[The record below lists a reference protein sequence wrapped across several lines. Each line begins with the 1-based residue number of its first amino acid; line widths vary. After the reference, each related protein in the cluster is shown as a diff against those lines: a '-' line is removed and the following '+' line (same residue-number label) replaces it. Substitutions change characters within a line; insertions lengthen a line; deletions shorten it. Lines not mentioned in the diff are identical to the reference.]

1 MGQHDSA
8 YGAAV
13 AGTPSWSPADL
24 LSFAI
29 GAGWCSVATASLSAV
44 VIDML
49 ASGVAISRMMEGM
62 GRARHDIASSIEG
75 RSSHC
80 GCRNGSNGK
89 YAATEGRHGAP
100 AVACSSPARLGTVS
114 GRPLTTMTILRQEC
128 VVDVSELCSLC
139 GESVVKV

>member
-1 MGQHDSA
+1 MLPVSQEMGQRDPA

-62 GRARHDIASSIEG
+62 GRARHDIASSIVMISHRLSKDDRAIVAAG
-75 RSSHC
+75 TAPTVNTPRRRGDTAPPRSL
-80 GCRNGSNGK
+80 
-89 YAATEGRHGAP
+89 AL
-100 AVACSSPARLGTVS
+100 RLPG
-114 GRPLTTMTILRQEC
+114 
-128 VVDVSELCSLC
+128 
-139 GESVVKV
+139 